1 MMPNLTDFALLDSL
15 EKLHALL
22 EAGGV
27 DTLQWG
33 NGNAKSVGDL
43 WAEIVAGE
51 SRIRTPPLQ
60 RVVLGVVNVLI
71 CQGEHVL
78 IETRQVFASGLTRQR
93 HLPPAEKMQPGE
105 RPIDTAMRCLHEE
118 LGVEYDAIA
127 IVATSYPHRREVRL
141 SPSYPG
147 LSTEYTFHTLEAHVQ
162 GLPAHD
168 FATYEYSADGHAW
181 IMRHDWTWR
190 RVQS

>member
-1 MMPNLTDFALLDSL
+1 MMANLPGFALLDSL
-15 EKLHALL
+15 EELSALL

-27 DTLQWG
+27 DTSRWG
-33 NGNAKSVGDL
+33 NGNAKAVGDL
-43 WAEIVAGE
+43 WAELMAGE
-51 SRIRTPPLQ
+51 SRIRTQPLQ

-71 CQGEHVL
+71 RRGEHML

-105 RPIDTAMRCLHEE
+105 RPIDTAVRCLHEE
-118 LGVEYDAIA
+118 LGVEYDAID
-127 IVATSYPHRREVRL
+127 IVPTSHPHRREVCL

-147 LSTEYTFHTLEAHVQ
+147 LSTEYTCYTVEVRVQ
-162 GLPAHD
+162 GLPDHD

-181 IMRHDWTWR
+181 IVRHDWTWR
-190 RVQS
+190 PVQS

>member
-1 MMPNLTDFALLDSL
+1 MANLTDFALLDSL

-22 EAGGV
+22 EAGGI
-27 DTLQWG
+27 DTSQWG
-33 NGNAKSVGDL
+33 NGNTKSVGDL

-60 RVVLGVVNVLI
+60 RVVLGAVNVLI
-71 CQGEHVL
+71 HRGEHVL

-105 RPIDTAMRCLHEE
+105 RPIHTAMRCLREE
-118 LGVEYDAIA
+118 LGLRHDAID
-127 IVATSYPHRREVRL
+127 IVPTSHPRRREVCL

-147 LSTEYTFHTLEAHVQ
+147 LSTEYTFYTVEARVR
-162 GLPAHD
+162 GLPDHD
-168 FATYEYSADGHAW
+168 FATYEYSSDGHVW

>member
-1 MMPNLTDFALLDSL
+1 MANLTDFALLDSL
-15 EKLHALL
+15 DDLSALL

-27 DTLQWG
+27 DTSRWG
-33 NGNAKSVGDL
+33 NGHAKAVGDL

-51 SRIRTPPLQ
+51 SRIRTQPLQ
-60 RVVLGVVNVLI
+60 RVVLGAVNVLI
-71 CQGEHVL
+71 RRGEHVL

-105 RPIDTAMRCLHEE
+105 HPIDTVVRCLYEE
-118 LGVEYDAIA
+118 LGLGHDAIA
-127 IVATSYPHRREVRL
+127 IVATSYPHRREVCL

-147 LSTEYTFHTLEAHVQ
+147 LSTAYTFYTVEARVR
-162 GLPAHD
+162 GLPDHD
-168 FATYEYSADGHAW
+168 FATYEYSSDGQAW

>member
-1 MMPNLTDFALLDSL
+1 MMPNLANFALLDSL
-15 EKLHALL
+15 DELHALL

-27 DTLQWG
+27 DTSRWG
-33 NGNAKSVGDL
+33 NGSAKTVGDL

-51 SRIRTPPLQ
+51 SCIRTQPLQ
-60 RVVLGVVNVLI
+60 RVVLGAVNVLI
-71 CQGEHVL
+71 RRGEHVL

-105 RPIDTAMRCLHEE
+105 RPIHAAMRCLREE
-118 LGVEYDAIA
+118 LGVGHDAID
-127 IVATSYPHRREVRL
+127 IVPTSHPLRHEVCL

-147 LSTEYTFHTLEAHVQ
+147 LSTEYTFYTVEARVR
-162 GLPAHD
+162 GLPDHD
-168 FATYEYSADGHAW
+168 FATYEYSSDGHAR

-190 RVQS
+190 RVQF